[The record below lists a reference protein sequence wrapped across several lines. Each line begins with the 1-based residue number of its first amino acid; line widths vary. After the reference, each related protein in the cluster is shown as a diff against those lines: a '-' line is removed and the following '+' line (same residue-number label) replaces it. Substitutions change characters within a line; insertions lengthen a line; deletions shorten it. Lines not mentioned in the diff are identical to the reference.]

1 VNGGI
6 EMITKIFTEK
16 ERELLSRNYYIKAVS
31 TKSIT
36 YTDEFK
42 NIFIV
47 ENQKGKFPREIF
59 EEHGFDI
66 NILGMERVKTA
77 CKRWRAAYKENGI
90 SGLHDSRKANSG
102 RPREKELSL
111 EEKYLRLE
119 IKNNL
124 LKAEIELLK
133 KIDVM
138 ERGLR
143 RKK

>member
-1 VNGGI
+1 MNGGI

-31 TKSIT
+31 IKSIT

-77 CKRWRAAYKENGI
+77 GKRWRAAYKGKGI
-90 SGLHDSRKANSG
+90 SGLHDGRKAHSG

-133 KIDVM
+133 KIDMM